1 MQDYKAEA
9 QAIGAL
15 TRARRKKLG
24 LTQTELADLAGVSA
38 KFVYDLENGK
48 PTIAFDRFLLVKSA
62 LGLTLTLQVINNA

>member
-9 QAIGAL
+9 KAIGAQ
-15 TRARRKKLG
+15 TRTRRKKLG

-48 PTIAFDRFLLVKSA
+48 PTIALDRFLLVKNA
-62 LGLTLTLQVINNA
+62 LGLTLTLQVINNG